1 MTLDLKLT
9 GVTEQHPTAEALTGD
24 GAEDQAEAGAKR
36 SGRKRR
42 SA

>member
-1 MTLDLKLT
+1 MPHDLELT
-9 GVTEQHPTAEALTGD
+9 EVTEQHPVAVALTGD

-36 SGRKRR
+36 GGRKRR